1 MAVLA
6 ITHPTILTRQKMEN
20 PNGTIADIVPIL
32 AETNELLKDFAVVEC
47 NDGTSHVTTLD
58 SSIPTPT
65 WRQINGG
72 VQPATGATEQVV
84 DSCGMLYS
92 LSECD
97 KVLADKGGQ
106 SSEFRAQLLRQH
118 AQGMAEELASAFVY
132 ANSNA
137 TPLKFMG
144 LAPRFASQATGVEQG
159 ENILTSAA
167 TPDSTDNTSIWIIG
181 SSPRTIH
188 LIVPKGLPTGMKH
201 TPYGEVM
208 IENIDGSGGRMPG
221 YRDMLEQ
228 HIGLVV
234 RDWRYVVRI
243 QYDLEDVVA
252 SGATGPVLKNLI
264 RKGLR
269 RLPSLSDVNVGIYM
283 NRDSL
288 DAMDLQANNDPAL
301 AFPTVEDAYGKMV
314 QSFQGFPIRRV
325 DAILSTETGI

>member
-1 MAVLA
+1 MAVLS
-6 ITHPTILTRQKMEN
+6 IKHPTLLTRAKMEN
-20 PNGTIADIVPIL
+20 PDGTIADIVPIT
-32 AETNELLKDFAVVEC
+32 AETNEMLMDLAVVEA
-47 NDGTSHVTTLD
+47 NDGSSHITTYD
-58 SSIPTPT
+58 TDIPVPT
-65 WRQINGG
+65 WRQPNGG
-72 VQPATGATEQVV
+72 IQPATGATEQTV
-84 DSCGMLYS
+84 DTCGMLYA

-97 KVLADKGGQ
+97 KVIADRGGQ
-106 SSEFRAQLLRQH
+106 SMKYRAELLRQH
-118 AQGMAEELASAFVY
+118 AQGFGEELASSLIY
-132 ANSNA
+132 ANTGS

-144 LAPRFASQATGVEQG
+144 LAPRFASQSGEQAS
-159 ENILTSAA
+159 NILTSAA
-167 TPDSTDNTSIWIIG
+167 TPDGSDNTSIWIVG

-188 LIVPKGLPTGMKH
+188 LITPKGLPTGMKH

-234 RDWRYVVRI
+234 RDWRYIVRI

-269 RLPSLSDVNVGIYM
+269 RLPSLNNVNVGIYM

-288 DAMDLQANNDPAL
+288 DAMDLQANNDPTL

-314 QSFQGFPIRRV
+314 QSFMGFPIRRV